1 MNKKYFV
8 LMMLSLALYSQSSFA
23 AEVVDSQNQNISIEQ
38 KNNTKLKQFVQTK
51 GPVKVDFVEVIP
63 GAFKAVI
70 KDKSIDTK
78 ALSIGDEIILERM
91 EKEHGSQR
99 LKTSGNPDFGSE
111 YKTFD
116 PLYNDKDEKALKEI
130 KHYNTESTRNEGYFI
145 GGRNK
150 PLRIVSPYMKK
161 NGQGEIKL
169 TNPVN
174 TKDYRTRAD
183 RDAANEREIRE
194 YLDKNKG
201 KGHDLF
207 TARSKA
213 EIKESLE
220 EFFKPIELIQYPIN
234 NPKDYKRM
242 PTIPGFPKNMPSFA
256 KNIHMHSNPGF
267 LQGRAYVQFG
277 FGGTSEQLKPYIDEA
292 LSDSKVV
299 VLKADISN
307 VYVKR
312 YIDSNMAYADSL
324 YALIPRLILTVK
336 NTTVPMGK
344 FIQERQDHPI
354 DKSVD
359 EIYELENQVL
369 AEFNKVQIADEDN
382 SAKYKRYF
390 ETRKRIE
397 DARDALK
404 PKPDYENKRS
414 KDKVYP
420 IYTEKENQK
429 LQKQYLHRLSY
440 NEDSIE
446 IPDNYV
452 LYVYDFGGSRN
463 HPYSLGAAV
472 SPDKNYIIYFCQQ
485 G

>member
-8 LMMLSLALYSQSSFA
+8 LMLLSLALSSQFSLA
-23 AEVVDSQNQNISIEQ
+23 ATVDGINQNTSAEL
-38 KNNTKLKQFVQTK
+38 KNNAKSKQSVQTK
-51 GPVKVDFVEVIP
+51 APVKLDFVEIIP

-70 KDKSIDTK
+70 KDKSINSK
-78 ALSIGDEIILERM
+78 KLSIEDEITLERK
-91 EKEHGSQR
+91 EKEHASQR
-99 LKTSGNPDFGSE
+99 LKISEKTDFGSE

-116 PLYNDKDEKALKEI
+116 PLYNDKDEQALKEI
-130 KHYNTESTRNEGYFI
+130 KNYNTESTRNQGYFI
-145 GGRNK
+145 GGRDK

-169 TNPVN
+169 TNPIN

-183 RDAANEREIRE
+183 RDKANEKAIRE
-194 YLDKNKG
+194 YLDQN

-207 TARSKA
+207 TVRSKQ

-220 EFFKPIELIQYPIN
+220 SLLKPIELIEYPIN
-234 NPKDYKRM
+234 NPKDYKMM
-242 PTIPGFPKNMPSFA
+242 PMIPGFPKKIPGFA
-256 KNIHMHSNPGF
+256 KNIHMHSNPSF
-267 LQGRAYVQFG
+267 FQGRAYVQLT
-277 FGGTSEQLKPYIDEA
+277 FGGTPEQLKPYIDEA
-292 LSDSKVV
+292 RSNSKVV
-299 VLKADISN
+299 ILKSDLSH
-307 VYVKR
+307 VYVKQF
-312 YIDSNMAYADSL
+312 IDSKMDYADSL
-324 YALIPRLILTVK
+324 SALIPRSILTVK

-354 DKSVD
+354 DKFVD

-369 AEFNKVQIADEDN
+369 AEFNKVQIADEDK

-390 ETRKRIE
+390 ETRKRIQ

-404 PKPDYENKRS
+404 PKQDYENKRA

-420 IYTEKENQK
+420 TYTEKENRK
-429 LQKQYLHRLSY
+429 LQQQYLHRLSY
-440 NEDSIE
+440 NEDSVE

-452 LYVYDFGGSRN
+452 LYVFDFGGSWN

-472 SPDKNYIIYFCQQ
+472 SPDSNYIIYFCQQ

>member
-8 LMMLSLALYSQSSFA
+8 LMLLSLALSSQFSLA
-23 AEVVDSQNQNISIEQ
+23 ATVDGINQNTRGEL
-38 KNNTKLKQFVQTK
+38 KNNAKSKQSVQTK
-51 GPVKVDFVEVIP
+51 APVKLDFVEIIP

-70 KDKSIDTK
+70 KDKSINSK
-78 ALSIGDEIILERM
+78 KLSIEDKITLERK
-91 EKEHGSQR
+91 EKEHASQQF
-99 LKTSGNPDFGSE
+99 KISEKPDFGSE

-116 PLYNDKDEKALKEI
+116 PLYNDKDEQALKEI
-130 KHYNTESTRNEGYFI
+130 KNYNTESTRNQGYFI
-145 GGRNK
+145 GGRDK

-161 NGQGEIKL
+161 IGQGEIKL
-169 TNPVN
+169 TNPIN
-174 TKDYRTRAD
+174 TKDYRTRAE
-183 RDAANEREIRE
+183 RDKANEKAIRE

-201 KGHDLF
+201 HDLF
-207 TARSKA
+207 TVRSKR

-220 EFFKPIELIQYPIN
+220 SLLKPIELIEYPIN
-234 NPKDYKRM
+234 NPKDYKMM
-242 PTIPGFPKNMPSFA
+242 PMIPGFPKKIPGFA
-256 KNIHMHSNPGF
+256 KNIHMHSNPSF
-267 LQGRAYVQFG
+267 FQGRAYVQLT
-277 FGGTSEQLKPYIDEA
+277 FGGTPEQLKPYIDEA
-292 LSDSKVV
+292 RSNSKVV
-299 VLKADISN
+299 LSKSDLSH
-307 VYVKR
+307 VYVKQF
-312 YIDSNMAYADSL
+312 IDSKMDYADSL
-324 YALIPRLILTVK
+324 SALIPRSILTVK

-369 AEFNKVQIADEDN
+369 AEFNKVQIPDEDN

-390 ETRKRIE
+390 ETRKRIQ

-404 PKPDYENKRS
+404 PKPNYENKRS

-420 IYTEKENQK
+420 TYTEKENRK
-429 LQKQYLHRLSY
+429 LQQQYLHRLSF
-440 NEDSIE
+440 NEDSVE

-452 LYVYDFGGSRN
+452 LYVFDFGGSWN

-472 SPDKNYIIYFCQQ
+472 SPDRNYIIYFCQQ

>member
-8 LMMLSLALYSQSSFA
+8 LMLLSLALSSQFSLA
-23 AEVVDSQNQNISIEQ
+23 ATVDGINQNTRGEL
-38 KNNTKLKQFVQTK
+38 KNNAKSKQSVQTK
-51 GPVKVDFVEVIP
+51 APVKLDFVEIIP

-70 KDKSIDTK
+70 KDKSINSK
-78 ALSIGDEIILERM
+78 KLSIEDKITLERK
-91 EKEHGSQR
+91 EKEHASQR
-99 LKTSGNPDFGSE
+99 FKISEKPDFGSE

-116 PLYNDKDEKALKEI
+116 PLYNDKDEQALKEI
-130 KHYNTESTRNEGYFI
+130 KNYNTESTRNQGYFI
-145 GGRNK
+145 GGRDK

-169 TNPVN
+169 TNPIN

-183 RDAANEREIRE
+183 RDKANEKAIRE

-201 KGHDLF
+201 HDLF
-207 TARSKA
+207 TVRSKQ

-220 EFFKPIELIQYPIN
+220 SIFKPIELIEYPIN
-234 NPKDYKRM
+234 NTKDYKMM
-242 PTIPGFPKNMPSFA
+242 PMIPGFPKKIPGFA
-256 KNIHMHSNPGF
+256 KNIHMHSNPSF
-267 LQGRAYVQFG
+267 FQGRAYVQFA
-277 FGGTSEQLKPYIDEA
+277 FGGTPEHLKPYIDEA
-292 LSDSKVV
+292 RSNSKVV
-299 VLKADISN
+299 LSKSDISH
-307 VYVKR
+307 VYVKQF
-312 YIDSNMAYADSL
+312 IDSNMAHADSL
-324 YALIPRLILTVK
+324 SALIPRSILTVK

-390 ETRKRIE
+390 ETRKRIQ

-404 PKPDYENKRS
+404 PKQDYENKRS

-420 IYTEKENQK
+420 TYTEKENRK
-429 LQKQYLHRLSY
+429 LQQQYLHRLSF
-440 NEDSIE
+440 NEDSVE

-452 LYVYDFGGSRN
+452 LYVFDFGGSWN

-472 SPDKNYIIYFCQQ
+472 SPDSNYIIYFCQQ

>member
-8 LMMLSLALYSQSSFA
+8 LMLLSLAISSQFSLA
-23 AEVVDSQNQNISIEQ
+23 ATVDGVNQNTSAEL
-38 KNNTKLKQFVQTK
+38 KNNTKSKQSVQTK
-51 GPVKVDFVEVIP
+51 APVKLDFVEIIP

-70 KDKSIDTK
+70 RDKSINPK
-78 ALSIGDEIILERM
+78 KLSIEDEITLERK
-91 EKEHGSQR
+91 EKEHASQR
-99 LKTSGNPDFGSE
+99 LKISEKSDFGSE

-116 PLYNDKDEKALKEI
+116 PLYNDKDEQALKEI
-130 KHYNTESTRNEGYFI
+130 KNYNTESTRNQGYFI
-145 GGRNK
+145 GGRDK

-161 NGQGEIKL
+161 IGQGEIKL
-169 TNPVN
+169 TNPIN

-183 RDAANEREIRE
+183 RDKANEKAIRE
-194 YLDKNKG
+194 YLDQN

-207 TARSKA
+207 TVRSKQ

-220 EFFKPIELIQYPIN
+220 SLLKPIELIEYPIN
-234 NPKDYKRM
+234 NPKDYKMM
-242 PTIPGFPKNMPSFA
+242 PMIPGFPKKIPGFA
-256 KNIHMHSNPGF
+256 KNIHMHSNPSF
-267 LQGRAYVQFG
+267 FQGRAYVQLT
-277 FGGTSEQLKPYIDEA
+277 FGGTPEQLKPYIDEA
-292 LSDSKVV
+292 RSNSKVV
-299 VLKADISN
+299 ILKSDLSH
-307 VYVKR
+307 VYVKQF
-312 YIDSNMAYADSL
+312 IDSKMDYADSL
-324 YALIPRLILTVK
+324 SALIPRSILTVK

-354 DKSVD
+354 DKFVD

-369 AEFNKVQIADEDN
+369 AEFNKVQIADEDK

-390 ETRKRIE
+390 ETRKRIQ

-404 PKPDYENKRS
+404 PKQDYENKRA

-420 IYTEKENQK
+420 TYTEKENRK
-429 LQKQYLHRLSY
+429 LQQQYLHRLSY

-452 LYVYDFGGSRN
+452 LYVFDFGGSWN

-472 SPDKNYIIYFCQQ
+472 SPDSNYIIYFCQQ

>member
-8 LMMLSLALYSQSSFA
+8 LMLLSLALSSQFSLA
-23 AEVVDSQNQNISIEQ
+23 ATVDGINQNTSAEL
-38 KNNTKLKQFVQTK
+38 KNNAKSKQSVQTK
-51 GPVKVDFVEVIP
+51 APVKLDFVEIIP

-70 KDKSIDTK
+70 KDKSINSK
-78 ALSIGDEIILERM
+78 KLSIEDKITLERK
-91 EKEHGSQR
+91 EKEHASQQF
-99 LKTSGNPDFGSE
+99 KISEKPDFGSE

-116 PLYNDKDEKALKEI
+116 PLYNDKDEQALKEI
-130 KHYNTESTRNEGYFI
+130 KNYNTESTRNQGYFI
-145 GGRNK
+145 GGRDK

-169 TNPVN
+169 TNPIN

-183 RDAANEREIRE
+183 RDKANEKAIRE

-201 KGHDLF
+201 HDLF
-207 TARSKA
+207 TVRSKQ

-220 EFFKPIELIQYPIN
+220 SLFKPIELIEYPIN
-234 NPKDYKRM
+234 NTKDYKMM
-242 PTIPGFPKNMPSFA
+242 PMIPGFPKKIPGFA
-256 KNIHMHSNPGF
+256 KNIHMHSNPSF
-267 LQGRAYVQFG
+267 FQGGAYVQFA
-277 FGGTSEQLKPYIDEA
+277 FGGTPEQLKPYIDEA
-292 LSDSKVV
+292 RSNSKVV
-299 VLKADISN
+299 LSKSDISN
-307 VYVKR
+307 VYVKQF
-312 YIDSNMAYADSL
+312 IDSNMAHADSL
-324 YALIPRLILTVK
+324 SALIPRSILTVK

-354 DKSVD
+354 DKFVD

-369 AEFNKVQIADEDN
+369 AEFNKVQIPDEDN

-390 ETRKRIE
+390 ETRKRIQ
-397 DARDALK
+397 DSQDALK
-404 PKPDYENKRS
+404 PKQDYENKHS

-420 IYTEKENQK
+420 TYTEKENRK
-429 LQKQYLHRLSY
+429 LQQQYLHRLSF
-440 NEDSIE
+440 NEDSVE

-452 LYVYDFGGSRN
+452 LYVFDFGGSWN

-472 SPDKNYIIYFCQQ
+472 SPDRNYIIYFCQQ

>member
-8 LMMLSLALYSQSSFA
+8 LMMLSLALSSQFSLA
-23 AEVVDSQNQNISIEQ
+23 ATVDGVNPNTSAEL
-38 KNNTKLKQFVQTK
+38 KNNAKSNQSVQTK
-51 GPVKVDFVEVIP
+51 APVKLDFVEIIP

-70 KDKSIDTK
+70 RDKSINPK
-78 ALSIGDEIILERM
+78 KLSIEDEITLERK
-91 EKEHGSQR
+91 EKEYAAQR
-99 LKTSGNPDFGSE
+99 LKVSVKSDFGSE

-116 PLYNDKDEKALKEI
+116 PLYNDKDEQELKEI

-145 GGRNK
+145 GGREK

-174 TKDYRTRAD
+174 TKDYRTRVA
-183 RDAANEREIRE
+183 RDKANEKAIRE

-201 KGHDLF
+201 HDLF
-207 TARSKA
+207 TVRSKQ

-220 EFFKPIELIQYPIN
+220 SLFKPIELIEYPIN
-234 NPKDYKRM
+234 NPKDYKMM
-242 PTIPGFPKNMPSFA
+242 PMIPGFPKKIPGFA
-256 KNIHMHSNPGF
+256 KNIHMHSNPSF
-267 LQGRAYVQFG
+267 FQGRAYVQLT
-277 FGGTSEQLKPYIDEA
+277 FGGTPEQLKPYIDEA
-292 LSDSKVV
+292 RSNSKVV
-299 VLKADISN
+299 LLKSDLSH
-307 VYVKR
+307 VYVKQF
-312 YIDSNMAYADSL
+312 IDSKMDYADSL
-324 YALIPRLILTVK
+324 SALIPRSILTVK
-336 NTTVPMGK
+336 NTTVSMGK

-354 DKSVD
+354 DKFVD

-369 AEFNKVQIADEDN
+369 AEFNKVQIADEDK

-390 ETRKRIE
+390 ETRKRIQ

-404 PKPDYENKRS
+404 PKQDYENKRA

-420 IYTEKENQK
+420 TYTEKENRK
-429 LQKQYLHRLSY
+429 LQQQYLHRLSY

-452 LYVYDFGGSRN
+452 LYVFDFGGSWN

-472 SPDKNYIIYFCQQ
+472 SPDSNYIIYFCQQ

>member
-8 LMMLSLALYSQSSFA
+8 LMLLSLALSSQFSLA
-23 AEVVDSQNQNISIEQ
+23 ATVDGINQNTRGEL
-38 KNNTKLKQFVQTK
+38 KNNAKSKQSVQTK
-51 GPVKVDFVEVIP
+51 APVKLDFVEIIP

-70 KDKSIDTK
+70 KDKSINSK
-78 ALSIGDEIILERM
+78 KLSIEDKITLERK
-91 EKEHGSQR
+91 EKEHASQR
-99 LKTSGNPDFGSE
+99 FKISEKPDFGSE

-116 PLYNDKDEKALKEI
+116 PLYNDKDEQALKEI
-130 KHYNTESTRNEGYFI
+130 KNYNTESTRNQGYFI
-145 GGRNK
+145 GGRDK

-169 TNPVN
+169 TNPIN

-183 RDAANEREIRE
+183 RDKANEKAIRE

-201 KGHDLF
+201 HDLF
-207 TARSKA
+207 TVRSKQ

-220 EFFKPIELIQYPIN
+220 SLFKPIELIEYPIN
-234 NPKDYKRM
+234 NPKDYKMM
-242 PTIPGFPKNMPSFA
+242 PMIPGFPKKIPGFA
-256 KNIHMHSNPGF
+256 KNIHMHSNPSF
-267 LQGRAYVQFG
+267 FQGRAYVQFA
-277 FGGTSEQLKPYIDEA
+277 FGGTPEQLKPYIDEA
-292 LSDSKVV
+292 RSNSKVV
-299 VLKADISN
+299 LSKSDISN
-307 VYVKR
+307 VYVKQF
-312 YIDSNMAYADSL
+312 IDSNMAHADSL
-324 YALIPRLILTVK
+324 SALIPRSLLTVK

-354 DKSVD
+354 DKFVD

-369 AEFNKVQIADEDN
+369 AEFNKVQIPDEDN

-390 ETRKRIE
+390 EIRKRIE

-404 PKPDYENKRS
+404 PKPNYENKSS

-420 IYTEKENQK
+420 TYTEKENRK
-429 LQKQYLHRLSY
+429 LQQQYLHRLSF
-440 NEDSIE
+440 NEDSVE

-452 LYVYDFGGSRN
+452 LYVFDFGGSWN

-472 SPDKNYIIYFCQQ
+472 SPDSNYIIYFCQQ

>member
-8 LMMLSLALYSQSSFA
+8 LMLLSLALSSQFSLA
-23 AEVVDSQNQNISIEQ
+23 ATVDGVNPNTSAEL
-38 KNNTKLKQFVQTK
+38 KNNAKSNQPVQTK
-51 GPVKVDFVEVIP
+51 APVKLDFIEIIP

-70 KDKSIDTK
+70 RDKSINPK
-78 ALSIGDEIILERM
+78 KLSIDDEITLERK
-91 EKEHGSQR
+91 EKEHASQR
-99 LKTSGNPDFGSE
+99 LKISEKTDFGSE

-116 PLYNDKDEKALKEI
+116 PLYNDKDEQALKEI

-145 GGRNK
+145 GGREK

-169 TNPVN
+169 TNPIN
-174 TKDYRTRAD
+174 TKDYRTRSD
-183 RDAANEREIRE
+183 RDKSNEKAIRE
-194 YLDKNKG
+194 YLDQN

-207 TARSKA
+207 TVRSKQ

-220 EFFKPIELIQYPIN
+220 SLLKPIELIEYPIN
-234 NPKDYKRM
+234 NPKDYKMM
-242 PTIPGFPKNMPSFA
+242 PMIPGFPKKIPGFA
-256 KNIHMHSNPGF
+256 KNIHMHSNPSF
-267 LQGRAYVQFG
+267 FQGRAYVQLT
-277 FGGTSEQLKPYIDEA
+277 FGGTPEQLKPYIDEA
-292 LSDSKVV
+292 RSNSKVV
-299 VLKADISN
+299 ILKSDLSH
-307 VYVKR
+307 VYVKQF
-312 YIDSNMAYADSL
+312 IDSKMDYADSL
-324 YALIPRLILTVK
+324 SALIPRSILTVK

-354 DKSVD
+354 DKFVD

-369 AEFNKVQIADEDN
+369 AEFNKVQIADEDK

-390 ETRKRIE
+390 ETRKRIQ

-404 PKPDYENKRS
+404 PKQDYENKRA

-420 IYTEKENQK
+420 TYTEKENRK
-429 LQKQYLHRLSY
+429 LQQQYLHRLSY

-452 LYVYDFGGSRN
+452 LYVFDFGGSWN
-463 HPYSLGAAV
+463 HPYSLAAAV
-472 SPDKNYIIYFCQQ
+472 SPDSNYIIYFCQQ

>member
-8 LMMLSLALYSQSSFA
+8 LMLLSLALSSQFSLA
-23 AEVVDSQNQNISIEQ
+23 ATVDGVNPNTSAEL
-38 KNNTKLKQFVQTK
+38 KNNAKSNQSVQTK
-51 GPVKVDFVEVIP
+51 APVKLDFIEIIP

-70 KDKSIDTK
+70 RDKSINPK
-78 ALSIGDEIILERM
+78 KLSIEDEITLEWK
-91 EKEHGSQR
+91 EKEHASQR
-99 LKTSGNPDFGSE
+99 LKISEKTDFGSE

-116 PLYNDKDEKALKEI
+116 LLYNDKDEQALKEI

-145 GGRNK
+145 GGREK

-161 NGQGEIKL
+161 NGKGEIKL

-174 TKDYRTRAD
+174 TKDYRTRVA
-183 RDAANEREIRE
+183 RDKANEKAIRE

-201 KGHDLF
+201 HDLF
-207 TARSKA
+207 TVRSKQ

-220 EFFKPIELIQYPIN
+220 SLFKPIELIEYPIN
-234 NPKDYKRM
+234 NPKDYKMM
-242 PTIPGFPKNMPSFA
+242 PMIPGFPKKIPGFA
-256 KNIHMHSNPGF
+256 KNIHMHSNPSF
-267 LQGRAYVQFG
+267 FQGRAYVQLT
-277 FGGTSEQLKPYIDEA
+277 FGGTPEQLKPYIDEA
-292 LSDSKVV
+292 RSNSKVV
-299 VLKADISN
+299 LLKSDLSH
-307 VYVKR
+307 VYVKQF
-312 YIDSNMAYADSL
+312 IDSKMDYADSL
-324 YALIPRLILTVK
+324 SALIPRSILTVK

-354 DKSVD
+354 DKFVD

-369 AEFNKVQIADEDN
+369 AEFNKVQIADEDK

-390 ETRKRIE
+390 ETRKRIQ

-404 PKPDYENKRS
+404 PKQDYENKRA

-420 IYTEKENQK
+420 TYTEKENRK
-429 LQKQYLHRLSY
+429 LQQQYLHRLSF
-440 NEDSIE
+440 NEDSVE

-452 LYVYDFGGSRN
+452 LYVFDFGGSWN

-472 SPDKNYIIYFCQQ
+472 SPDSNYIIYFCQQ

>member
-8 LMMLSLALYSQSSFA
+8 LMLLSLALSSQFSLA
-23 AEVVDSQNQNISIEQ
+23 ATVDGVNPNTSAEL
-38 KNNTKLKQFVQTK
+38 KNNAKSNQPVQTK
-51 GPVKVDFVEVIP
+51 APVKLDFIEIIP

-70 KDKSIDTK
+70 RDKSINPK
-78 ALSIGDEIILERM
+78 KLSIEDEITLERK
-91 EKEHGSQR
+91 EKEHASQR
-99 LKTSGNPDFGSE
+99 LKISEKTDFGSE

-116 PLYNDKDEKALKEI
+116 LLYNDKDEQALKEI
-130 KHYNTESTRNEGYFI
+130 KNYNTESTRNQGYFI
-145 GGRNK
+145 GGRDK

-183 RDAANEREIRE
+183 RDKANEKAIRE
-194 YLDKNKG
+194 YLDQN

-207 TARSKA
+207 TVRSKQ

-220 EFFKPIELIQYPIN
+220 SLLKPIELIEYPIN
-234 NPKDYKRM
+234 NPKDYKMM
-242 PTIPGFPKNMPSFA
+242 PMIPGFPKKIPGFA
-256 KNIHMHSNPGF
+256 KNIHMHSNPSF
-267 LQGRAYVQFG
+267 FQGRAYVQLT
-277 FGGTSEQLKPYIDEA
+277 FGGTPEQLKPYIDEA
-292 LSDSKVV
+292 RSNSKVV
-299 VLKADISN
+299 ILKSDLSH
-307 VYVKR
+307 VYVKQF
-312 YIDSNMAYADSL
+312 IDSKMDYADSL
-324 YALIPRLILTVK
+324 SALIPRSILTVK

-404 PKPDYENKRS
+404 PKQDYENKRA

-420 IYTEKENQK
+420 TYTEKENRK
-429 LQKQYLHRLSY
+429 LQQQYLHRLSY
-440 NEDSIE
+440 NEDSVE

-452 LYVYDFGGSRN
+452 LYVFDFGGSWN

-472 SPDKNYIIYFCQQ
+472 SPDSNYIIYFCQQ

>member
-8 LMMLSLALYSQSSFA
+8 LMLLSLALSSQFSLA
-23 AEVVDSQNQNISIEQ
+23 ATVDGVNPNTSAEL
-38 KNNTKLKQFVQTK
+38 KNNAKSNQPVQTK
-51 GPVKVDFVEVIP
+51 APVKLEFVEIIP

-78 ALSIGDEIILERM
+78 ALSMGDEIILERM
-91 EKEHGSQR
+91 EKEYASQR
-99 LKTSGNPDFGSE
+99 LKISEKPDFGSE

-116 PLYNDKDEKALKEI
+116 PLYNDKDETVLKEI

-145 GGRNK
+145 GGREK

-161 NGQGEIKL
+161 NGKGEIKL

-220 EFFKPIELIQYPIN
+220 SFFKPIELIQYPIN

-242 PTIPGFPKNMPSFA
+242 PMIPGFPKNMPSFA

-267 LQGRAYVQFG
+267 LQGRAYVQFA
-277 FGGTSEQLKPYIDEA
+277 FGGTPEQLKPYIDEA
-292 LSDSKVV
+292 LSNSKVV

-324 YALIPRLILTVK
+324 YALIPRSILTVK

-369 AEFNKVQIADEDN
+369 AEFNKVQIPDEDK

-404 PKPDYENKRS
+404 PKQDYENKRA

-420 IYTEKENQK
+420 TYTEKENRK
-429 LQKQYLHRLSY
+429 LQQQYLHRLSF
-440 NEDSIE
+440 NEDSVE

-452 LYVYDFGGSRN
+452 LYVFDFGGSWN

-472 SPDKNYIIYFCQQ
+472 SPDRNYIIYFCQQ

>member
-8 LMMLSLALYSQSSFA
+8 LMLLSLALSSQFSLA
-23 AEVVDSQNQNISIEQ
+23 ATVDGINQNTSAEL
-38 KNNTKLKQFVQTK
+38 KNNAKSKQSVQTK
-51 GPVKVDFVEVIP
+51 APVKLDFVEIIP

-70 KDKSIDTK
+70 KDKSINSK
-78 ALSIGDEIILERM
+78 KLSIEDEITLERK
-91 EKEHGSQR
+91 EKEHASQR
-99 LKTSGNPDFGSE
+99 LKISEKTDFGSE

-116 PLYNDKDEKALKEI
+116 PLYNDKAKQALKEI
-130 KHYNTESTRNEGYFI
+130 KNYNTESTRNQGYFI
-145 GGRNK
+145 GGRDK

-161 NGQGEIKL
+161 NSQGEIKL
-169 TNPVN
+169 TNPIN

-183 RDAANEREIRE
+183 RDKANEKAIRE
-194 YLDKNKG
+194 YLDQN

-207 TARSKA
+207 TVRSKQ

-220 EFFKPIELIQYPIN
+220 SLLKPIELIEYPIN
-234 NPKDYKRM
+234 NPKDYKMM
-242 PTIPGFPKNMPSFA
+242 PMIPGFPKKIPGFA
-256 KNIHMHSNPGF
+256 KNIHMHSNPSF
-267 LQGRAYVQFG
+267 FQGRAYVQLT
-277 FGGTSEQLKPYIDEA
+277 FGGTPEQLKPYIDEA
-292 LSDSKVV
+292 RSNSKVV
-299 VLKADISN
+299 ILKSDLSH
-307 VYVKR
+307 VYVKQF
-312 YIDSNMAYADSL
+312 IDSKMDYADSL
-324 YALIPRLILTVK
+324 SALIPRSILTVK

-354 DKSVD
+354 DKFVD

-369 AEFNKVQIADEDN
+369 AEFNKVQIADEDK

-390 ETRKRIE
+390 ETRKRIQ

-404 PKPDYENKRS
+404 PKQDYENKRA

-420 IYTEKENQK
+420 TYTEKENRK
-429 LQKQYLHRLSY
+429 LQQQYLHRLSY
-440 NEDSIE
+440 NEDSVE

-452 LYVYDFGGSRN
+452 LYVFDFGGSWN

-472 SPDKNYIIYFCQQ
+472 SPDSNYIIYFCQQ

>member
-8 LMMLSLALYSQSSFA
+8 LMLLSLALSSQFSLA
-23 AEVVDSQNQNISIEQ
+23 ATVDGINQNTRGEL
-38 KNNTKLKQFVQTK
+38 KNNAKSKQSVQTK
-51 GPVKVDFVEVIP
+51 APVKLDFVEIIP

-70 KDKSIDTK
+70 KDKSINSK
-78 ALSIGDEIILERM
+78 KLSIEDKITLERK
-91 EKEHGSQR
+91 EKEHASQR
-99 LKTSGNPDFGSE
+99 FKISEKPDFGSE

-116 PLYNDKDEKALKEI
+116 PLYNDKDEQALKEI
-130 KHYNTESTRNEGYFI
+130 KNYNTESTRNQGYFI
-145 GGRNK
+145 GGRDK

-169 TNPVN
+169 TNPIN

-183 RDAANEREIRE
+183 RDKANERAIRE

-201 KGHDLF
+201 HDLF
-207 TARSKA
+207 TVRSKQ

-220 EFFKPIELIQYPIN
+220 SLFKPIELIEYPIN
-234 NPKDYKRM
+234 NSKDYKMM
-242 PTIPGFPKNMPSFA
+242 PMIPGFPKKIPGFA
-256 KNIHMHSNPGF
+256 KNIHMHSNPSF
-267 LQGRAYVQFG
+267 FQGRAYVQLT
-277 FGGTSEQLKPYIDEA
+277 FGGTPEQLKPYIDEA
-292 LSDSKVV
+292 LSNSKVV
-299 VLKADISN
+299 LSKSDISN
-307 VYVKR
+307 VYVKQF
-312 YIDSNMAYADSL
+312 IDSNMAHADSL
-324 YALIPRLILTVK
+324 SALIPRLILTVK

-354 DKSVD
+354 NKFVD

-369 AEFNKVQIADEDN
+369 AEFNKVQIADEDK

-404 PKPDYENKRS
+404 PKQDYENKRA

-420 IYTEKENQK
+420 TYTEKENRK
-429 LQKQYLHRLSY
+429 LQQQYLHRLSY
-440 NEDSIE
+440 NEDSVE

-452 LYVYDFGGSRN
+452 LYVFDFGGSWN

-472 SPDKNYIIYFCQQ
+472 SPDSNYIIYFCQQ

>member
-8 LMMLSLALYSQSSFA
+8 LMLLSLALSSQFSLA
-23 AEVVDSQNQNISIEQ
+23 ATVDGVNPNTSAEL
-38 KNNTKLKQFVQTK
+38 KNNAKSNQPVQTK
-51 GPVKVDFVEVIP
+51 APVKLDFIEIIP

-70 KDKSIDTK
+70 RDKSINPK
-78 ALSIGDEIILERM
+78 KLSIEDEITLERK
-91 EKEHGSQR
+91 EKEHASQR
-99 LKTSGNPDFGSE
+99 LKISEKTDFGSE

-116 PLYNDKDEKALKEI
+116 PLYNDKDEQALKEI
-130 KHYNTESTRNEGYFI
+130 KNYNTESTRNQGYFI
-145 GGRNK
+145 GGREK

-169 TNPVN
+169 TNPIN

-183 RDAANEREIRE
+183 RDKANEKAIRE

-201 KGHDLF
+201 HDLF
-207 TARSKA
+207 TVRSKQ

-220 EFFKPIELIQYPIN
+220 SLLKPIELIEYPIN
-234 NPKDYKRM
+234 NPKDYKMM
-242 PTIPGFPKNMPSFA
+242 PMIPGFPKKIPGFA
-256 KNIHMHSNPGF
+256 KNIHMHSNPSF
-267 LQGRAYVQFG
+267 FQGRAYVQLT
-277 FGGTSEQLKPYIDEA
+277 FGGTPEQLKPYIDEA
-292 LSDSKVV
+292 RSNSKVV
-299 VLKADISN
+299 ILKSDLSH
-307 VYVKR
+307 VYVKQF
-312 YIDSNMAYADSL
+312 IDSKMDYADSL
-324 YALIPRLILTVK
+324 SALIPRSILTVK

-354 DKSVD
+354 DKFVD

-369 AEFNKVQIADEDN
+369 AEFNKVQIPDEDK

-404 PKPDYENKRS
+404 PKQDYENKRA

-420 IYTEKENQK
+420 TYTEKENRK
-429 LQKQYLHRLSY
+429 LQQQYLHRLSY
-440 NEDSIE
+440 NEDSVE

-452 LYVYDFGGSRN
+452 LYVFDFGGSWN

-472 SPDKNYIIYFCQQ
+472 SPDSNYIIYFCQQ

>member
-8 LMMLSLALYSQSSFA
+8 LMLLSLTLSSHFSLA
-23 AEVVDSQNQNISIEQ
+23 ATVDGVNP
-38 KNNTKLKQFVQTK
+38 NTSAKLKDNAKSNQSVQTK
-51 GPVKVDFVEVIP
+51 APVKLDFVEVIP

-91 EKEHGSQR
+91 EKEHGSKR

-111 YKTFD
+111 YKMFD

-130 KHYNTESTRNEGYFI
+130 KNYNTESTHNQGYFI

-161 NGQGEIKL
+161 NGKGEIKL

-183 RDAANEREIRE
+183 RDEANEKELRE
-194 YLDKNKG
+194 YLDNNKG
-201 KGHDLF
+201 KGHDLY
-207 TARSKA
+207 TARTKA
-213 EIKESLE
+213 EIRESLE
-220 EFFKPIELIQYPIN
+220 SFFKPIALIQYPIN
-234 NPKDYKRM
+234 NPKDYKEIS
-242 PTIPGFPKNMPSFA
+242 TASGFPKKIPSFA
-256 KNIHMHSNPGF
+256 KNIHMHGNPSF
-267 LQGRAYVQFG
+267 LQGRAYVQLA
-277 FGGTSEQLKPYIDEA
+277 FGGTPEQLKPYIEEA
-292 LSDSKVV
+292 ISNSKVV
-299 VLKADISN
+299 VSKSDISN

-324 YALIPRLILTVK
+324 FALIPREILIVK

-344 FIQERQDHPI
+344 FIQARQDHSI

-369 AEFNKVQIADEDN
+369 AEFNKVQIPDEDN

-390 ETRKRIE
+390 EIRKRIQG
-397 DARDALK
+397 ARDALK
-404 PKPDYENKRS
+404 PKPNYENKRS

-420 IYTEKENQK
+420 IYTEKENRKFQR
-429 LQKQYLHRLSY
+429 QYLHRLSY

-452 LYVYDFGGSRN
+452 LYLFDFGGTWN

-472 SPDKNYIIYFCQQ
+472 SPDGNYIIYFCQQ

>member
-1 MNKKYFV
+1 M
-8 LMMLSLALYSQSSFA
+8 LLSLVVSSQFSLA
-23 AEVVDSQNQNISIEQ
+23 ATVDRANQNTSAEL
-38 KNNTKLKQFVQTK
+38 KNNTKSNQSVQTK

-116 PLYNDKDEKALKEI
+116 SLYNDKDEKALKEI

-183 RDAANEREIRE
+183 RDKANEKAIRE
-194 YLDKNKG
+194 YLDQN

-207 TARSKA
+207 TVRSKQ

-220 EFFKPIELIQYPIN
+220 SLFKPIELIEYPIN

-277 FGGTSEQLKPYIDEA
+277 FGGTPEQLKPYIDEA
-292 LSDSKVV
+292 LSNSKVV

-324 YALIPRLILTVK
+324 YALIPRSILTVK

-344 FIQERQDHPI
+344 FIQDRQDHPI

-382 SAKYKRYF
+382 SSKYKRYF

-452 LYVYDFGGSRN
+452 LYVFDFGGSRN
-463 HPYSLGAAV
+463 HPYSIGAAV

>member
-8 LMMLSLALYSQSSFA
+8 LMLLSLALSSQFSLA
-23 AEVVDSQNQNISIEQ
+23 ATVDGINQNTRGEL
-38 KNNTKLKQFVQTK
+38 KNNAKSKQSVQTK
-51 GPVKVDFVEVIP
+51 APVKLDFVEIIP

-70 KDKSIDTK
+70 RDKSINSK
-78 ALSIGDEIILERM
+78 KLSIEDKITLERK
-91 EKEHGSQR
+91 EKEHASQR
-99 LKTSGNPDFGSE
+99 FKISEKPDFGSE

-116 PLYNDKDEKALKEI
+116 PLYNDKDEQALKEI
-130 KHYNTESTRNEGYFI
+130 KNYNTESTRNQGYFI
-145 GGRNK
+145 GGRDK

-169 TNPVN
+169 TNPIN

-183 RDAANEREIRE
+183 RDKANEKAIRE

-201 KGHDLF
+201 HDLF
-207 TARSKA
+207 TVRSKQ

-220 EFFKPIELIQYPIN
+220 SLFKPIELIEYPIN
-234 NPKDYKRM
+234 NTKDYKMM
-242 PTIPGFPKNMPSFA
+242 PMIPGFPKKIPGFA
-256 KNIHMHSNPGF
+256 KNIHMHSNPSF
-267 LQGRAYVQFG
+267 FQGRAYVQFA
-277 FGGTSEQLKPYIDEA
+277 FGGTPEHLKPYIDEA
-292 LSDSKVV
+292 RSNSKVV
-299 VLKADISN
+299 LSKSDISH
-307 VYVKR
+307 VYVKQF
-312 YIDSNMAYADSL
+312 IDSNMAHADSL
-324 YALIPRLILTVK
+324 SALIPRSILTVK

-354 DKSVD
+354 DKFVD

-369 AEFNKVQIADEDN
+369 AEFNKVQIPDEDN

-390 ETRKRIE
+390 ETRKRIQ
-397 DARDALK
+397 DVRDALK
-404 PKPDYENKRS
+404 PKQDYENKHS

-420 IYTEKENQK
+420 TYTEKENRK
-429 LQKQYLHRLSY
+429 LQQQYLHRLSF
-440 NEDSIE
+440 NEDSVE

-452 LYVYDFGGSRN
+452 LYVFDFGGSWN

-472 SPDKNYIIYFCQQ
+472 SPDSNYIIYFCQQ

>member
-8 LMMLSLALYSQSSFA
+8 LMLLSLALSSQFSLA
-23 AEVVDSQNQNISIEQ
+23 ATVDGVNPNTSAEL
-38 KNNTKLKQFVQTK
+38 KNNAKSNQPVQTK
-51 GPVKVDFVEVIP
+51 APVKLEFVEIIP

-78 ALSIGDEIILERM
+78 ALSMGDEIILERM
-91 EKEHGSQR
+91 EKEYASQR
-99 LKTSGNPDFGSE
+99 LKISEKPDFGSE

-116 PLYNDKDEKALKEI
+116 PLYNDKDETALKEI

-145 GGRNK
+145 GGREK

-161 NGQGEIKL
+161 NGKGEIKL

-220 EFFKPIELIQYPIN
+220 EFLKPIELIQYPIN
-234 NPKDYKRM
+234 NPKDYKQLS
-242 PTIPGFPKNMPSFA
+242 TVSGFPKKIPGFA

-267 LQGRAYVQFG
+267 LQGRAYVQFA
-277 FGGTSEQLKPYIDEA
+277 FGGTSEQLKTYIDEA
-292 LSDSKVV
+292 LSNSKVV

-324 YALIPRLILTVK
+324 YALIPRSILTVK

-344 FIQERQDHPI
+344 FIQERQDNPI

-369 AEFNKVQIADEDN
+369 AEFNKVQIPDEDN

-390 ETRKRIE
+390 ETRKRIQ
-397 DARDALK
+397 DDRDALK
-404 PKPDYENKRS
+404 PKPDYGNKRF

-420 IYTEKENQK
+420 IYSEKENRK

-452 LYVYDFGGSRN
+452 LYVFDFGGTRN

-472 SPDKNYIIYFCQQ
+472 SPDKNYIIYFLQQ

>member
-8 LMMLSLALYSQSSFA
+8 LMLLSLAISSQFSLA
-23 AEVVDSQNQNISIEQ
+23 ATVDGINQNTSAEL
-38 KNNTKLKQFVQTK
+38 KNNTKSKQSVQTK
-51 GPVKVDFVEVIP
+51 APVKLDFVEIIP

-70 KDKSIDTK
+70 RDKSINPK
-78 ALSIGDEIILERM
+78 KLSIEDEITLERK
-91 EKEHGSQR
+91 EKEHASQR
-99 LKTSGNPDFGSE
+99 LKISEKTDFGSE

-116 PLYNDKDEKALKEI
+116 PLYNDKDEQALKEI
-130 KHYNTESTRNEGYFI
+130 KNYNTESTRNQGYFI
-145 GGRNK
+145 GGRDK

-161 NGQGEIKL
+161 IGQGEIKL
-169 TNPVN
+169 TNPIN
-174 TKDYRTRAD
+174 TKDYRTRAE
-183 RDAANEREIRE
+183 RDKANEKVIRE

-201 KGHDLF
+201 HDLF
-207 TARSKA
+207 TVRSKR

-220 EFFKPIELIQYPIN
+220 SLLKPIELIEYPIN
-234 NPKDYKRM
+234 NPKDYKMM
-242 PTIPGFPKNMPSFA
+242 PMIPGFPKKIPGFA
-256 KNIHMHSNPGF
+256 KNIHMHSNPSF
-267 LQGRAYVQFG
+267 FQGKAYVQLT
-277 FGGTSEQLKPYIDEA
+277 FGGTPEQLKLYIDEA
-292 LSDSKVV
+292 RSNSKVV
-299 VLKADISN
+299 LSKSDLSH
-307 VYVKR
+307 VYVKQF
-312 YIDSNMAYADSL
+312 IDSKMDYADSL
-324 YALIPRLILTVK
+324 SALIPRSILTVK

-369 AEFNKVQIADEDN
+369 AEFNKVQIPDEDN

-390 ETRKRIE
+390 ETRKRIQ

-404 PKPDYENKRS
+404 PKQDYENKHS

-420 IYTEKENQK
+420 TYTEKENRK
-429 LQKQYLHRLSY
+429 LQQQYLHRLSF
-440 NEDSIE
+440 NEDSVE

-452 LYVYDFGGSRN
+452 LYVFDFGGSWN

-472 SPDKNYIIYFCQQ
+472 SPDRNYIIYFCQQ

>member
-8 LMMLSLALYSQSSFA
+8 LMLLSLALSSQFSLA
-23 AEVVDSQNQNISIEQ
+23 ATVDGVNPNTSAEL
-38 KNNTKLKQFVQTK
+38 KNNAKSNQSVQTK
-51 GPVKVDFVEVIP
+51 APVKLDFIEIIP

-70 KDKSIDTK
+70 RDKSINPK
-78 ALSIGDEIILERM
+78 KLSIEDEITLERK
-91 EKEHGSQR
+91 EKEHASQR
-99 LKTSGNPDFGSE
+99 LKISEKTDFGSE

-116 PLYNDKDEKALKEI
+116 PLYNDKDEQALKEI
-130 KHYNTESTRNEGYFI
+130 KNYNTESTRNQGYFI
-145 GGRNK
+145 GGRDK

-183 RDAANEREIRE
+183 RDKANEKAIRE
-194 YLDKNKG
+194 YLDQN

-207 TARSKA
+207 TVRSKQ

-220 EFFKPIELIQYPIN
+220 SLLKPIELIEYPIN
-234 NPKDYKRM
+234 NPKDYKMM
-242 PTIPGFPKNMPSFA
+242 PMIPGFPKKIPGFA
-256 KNIHMHSNPGF
+256 KNIHMHSNPSF
-267 LQGRAYVQFG
+267 FQGRAYVQLT
-277 FGGTSEQLKPYIDEA
+277 FGGTPEQLKPYIDEA
-292 LSDSKVV
+292 RSNSKVV
-299 VLKADISN
+299 ILKSDLSH
-307 VYVKR
+307 VYVKQF
-312 YIDSNMAYADSL
+312 IDSKMDYADSL
-324 YALIPRLILTVK
+324 SALIPRSILTVK

-354 DKSVD
+354 DKFVD

-369 AEFNKVQIADEDN
+369 AEFNKVQIADEDK

-404 PKPDYENKRS
+404 PKQDYENKRA

-420 IYTEKENQK
+420 TYTEKENRK
-429 LQKQYLHRLSY
+429 LQQQYLHRLSY
-440 NEDSIE
+440 NEDSVE

-452 LYVYDFGGSRN
+452 LYVFDFGGSWN

-472 SPDKNYIIYFCQQ
+472 SPDSNYIIYFCQQ

>member
-8 LMMLSLALYSQSSFA
+8 LMLLLLALSSQFSLAA
-23 AEVVDSQNQNISIEQ
+23 TVDGINQNTRGE
-38 KNNTKLKQFVQTK
+38 LKHNAKSKQSVQTK
-51 GPVKVDFVEVIP
+51 APVKLDFVEIIP

-70 KDKSIDTK
+70 KDKSINSK
-78 ALSIGDEIILERM
+78 KLSIEDEITLERK
-91 EKEHGSQR
+91 EKEHASQR
-99 LKTSGNPDFGSE
+99 FKISKKPDFGSE

-116 PLYNDKDEKALKEI
+116 PLYNDKDEQALKEI
-130 KHYNTESTRNEGYFI
+130 KNYNTESTRNQGYFI
-145 GGRNK
+145 GGRDK

-169 TNPVN
+169 TNPIN

-183 RDAANEREIRE
+183 RDKANEKAIRE

-201 KGHDLF
+201 HDLF
-207 TARSKA
+207 TVRSKQ

-220 EFFKPIELIQYPIN
+220 SLFKPIELIEYPIN
-234 NPKDYKRM
+234 NPKDYKLM
-242 PTIPGFPKNMPSFA
+242 PALPGFPKTIPDFA
-256 KNIHMHSNPGF
+256 KNIHMHSNPSLF
-267 LQGRAYVQFG
+267 QGRAYVQLT
-277 FGGTSEQLKPYIDEA
+277 FGGTPEQLKPYIDEA
-292 LSDSKVV
+292 RSNSKVV
-299 VLKADISN
+299 LSKSDISN
-307 VYVKR
+307 VYVKQF
-312 YIDSNMAYADSL
+312 IDSNMAYADSL
-324 YALIPRLILTVK
+324 SALIPRSILTVK

-369 AEFNKVQIADEDN
+369 VEFNKVQIPDEDN

-390 ETRKRIE
+390 EIRKRIQ
-397 DARDALK
+397 DARDELK
-404 PKPDYENKRS
+404 PKPNYENKHS
-414 KDKVYP
+414 KNKVYP
-420 IYTEKENQK
+420 IYTEKENRK
-429 LQKQYLHRLSY
+429 LQQQYLHRLSF
-440 NEDSIE
+440 NEDSVE

-452 LYVYDFGGSRN
+452 LYVFDFGGSWN

-472 SPDKNYIIYFCQQ
+472 SPDRNYIIYFCQQ

>member
-8 LMMLSLALYSQSSFA
+8 LMLLSLALSSQFSLA
-23 AEVVDSQNQNISIEQ
+23 ATVDGVNPNTSAEL
-38 KNNTKLKQFVQTK
+38 KNNAKSNQSVQTK
-51 GPVKVDFVEVIP
+51 APVKLDFIEIIP

-70 KDKSIDTK
+70 RDKSINPK
-78 ALSIGDEIILERM
+78 KLSIEDEITLERK
-91 EKEHGSQR
+91 EKEHASQR
-99 LKTSGNPDFGSE
+99 LKISEKTDFGSE
-111 YKTFD
+111 YKIFD
-116 PLYNDKDEKALKEI
+116 PLYNDKDEQALKEI

-145 GGRNK
+145 GGREK

-161 NGQGEIKL
+161 NGKGEIKL

-174 TKDYRTRAD
+174 TKDYRTRVA
-183 RDAANEREIRE
+183 RDKANEKAIRE
-194 YLDKNKG
+194 YLDQN

-207 TARSKA
+207 TVRSKQ

-220 EFFKPIELIQYPIN
+220 SLLKPIELIEYPIN
-234 NPKDYKRM
+234 NPKDYKMM
-242 PTIPGFPKNMPSFA
+242 PMIPGFPKKIPGFA
-256 KNIHMHSNPGF
+256 KNIHMHSNPSF
-267 LQGRAYVQFG
+267 FQGRAYVQLT
-277 FGGTSEQLKPYIDEA
+277 FGGTPEQLKPYIDDA
-292 LSDSKVV
+292 RSNSKVV
-299 VLKADISN
+299 ILKSDLSH
-307 VYVKR
+307 VYVKQF
-312 YIDSNMAYADSL
+312 IDSKMDYADSL
-324 YALIPRLILTVK
+324 SALIPRSILTVK

-344 FIQERQDHPI
+344 FIQERRDHPI
-354 DKSVD
+354 DKFVD

-369 AEFNKVQIADEDN
+369 AEFNKVQIADEDK

-390 ETRKRIE
+390 ETRKRIQ

-404 PKPDYENKRS
+404 PKQDYENKRA

-420 IYTEKENQK
+420 TYTEKENRK

-452 LYVYDFGGSRN
+452 LYVFDFGGSWN

-472 SPDKNYIIYFCQQ
+472 SPDSNYIIYFCQQ

>member
-8 LMMLSLALYSQSSFA
+8 LMMFSLALSSQFSLA
-23 AEVVDSQNQNISIEQ
+23 ATVDEINPNTSVEL
-38 KNNTKLKQFVQTK
+38 KNNAKSNQPVQTK
-51 GPVKVDFVEVIP
+51 APVKLEFVEIIP

-70 KDKSIDTK
+70 KDKSINSK
-78 ALSIGDEIILERM
+78 KLSIEDKITLERK
-91 EKEHGSQR
+91 EKEHASQR
-99 LKTSGNPDFGSE
+99 LKISEKTDFGSE

-116 PLYNDKDEKALKEI
+116 PLYNDKDEQALKEI
-130 KHYNTESTRNEGYFI
+130 KNYNTESTRNQGYFI
-145 GGRNK
+145 GGRDK

-161 NGQGEIKL
+161 IGQGEIKL
-169 TNPVN
+169 TNPIN
-174 TKDYRTRAD
+174 TKDYRTRAE
-183 RDAANEREIRE
+183 RDKANEKVIRE

-201 KGHDLF
+201 HDLF
-207 TARSKA
+207 TVRSKR

-220 EFFKPIELIQYPIN
+220 SPLKPIELIEYPIN
-234 NPKDYKRM
+234 NPKDYKMM
-242 PTIPGFPKNMPSFA
+242 PMIPGFPKKIPGFA
-256 KNIHMHSNPGF
+256 KNIHMHSNPSF
-267 LQGRAYVQFG
+267 FQGRAYVQLT
-277 FGGTSEQLKPYIDEA
+277 FGGTPEQLKLYIDEA
-292 LSDSKVV
+292 RSNSKVV
-299 VLKADISN
+299 LSKSDLSH
-307 VYVKR
+307 VYVKQF
-312 YIDSNMAYADSL
+312 IDSKMDYADSL
-324 YALIPRLILTVK
+324 SALIPRSILTVK

-369 AEFNKVQIADEDN
+369 AEFNKVQIPDEDN

-390 ETRKRIE
+390 ETRKRIQ

-404 PKPDYENKRS
+404 PKQDYENKHS

-420 IYTEKENQK
+420 TYTEKENRK
-429 LQKQYLHRLSY
+429 LQQQYLHRLSF
-440 NEDSIE
+440 NEDSVE

-452 LYVYDFGGSRN
+452 LYVFDFGGSWN

-472 SPDKNYIIYFCQQ
+472 SPDRNYIIYFCQQ

>member
-8 LMMLSLALYSQSSFA
+8 LMLLSLAISSQFSLA
-23 AEVVDSQNQNISIEQ
+23 ATVDGINQNTSAEL
-38 KNNTKLKQFVQTK
+38 KNNTKSKQSVQTK
-51 GPVKVDFVEVIP
+51 APVKLDFVEIIP

-70 KDKSIDTK
+70 RDKSINPK
-78 ALSIGDEIILERM
+78 KLSIEDEITLERK
-91 EKEHGSQR
+91 EKEHASQR
-99 LKTSGNPDFGSE
+99 LKISEKSDFGSE

-116 PLYNDKDEKALKEI
+116 PLYNDKDEQALKEI
-130 KHYNTESTRNEGYFI
+130 KNYNTEVTRNQGYFI
-145 GGRNK
+145 GGRDK

-161 NGQGEIKL
+161 IGQGEIKL
-169 TNPVN
+169 TNPIN
-174 TKDYRTRAD
+174 TKDYRTRAE
-183 RDAANEREIRE
+183 RDKANEKVIRE

-201 KGHDLF
+201 HDLF
-207 TARSKA
+207 TVRSKR

-220 EFFKPIELIQYPIN
+220 SLLKPIELIEYPIN
-234 NPKDYKRM
+234 NPKDYKMM
-242 PTIPGFPKNMPSFA
+242 PMIPGFPKKIPGFA
-256 KNIHMHSNPGF
+256 KNIHMHSNPSF
-267 LQGRAYVQFG
+267 FQGRAYVQLT
-277 FGGTSEQLKPYIDEA
+277 FGGTPEQLKLYIDEA
-292 LSDSKVV
+292 RSNSKVV
-299 VLKADISN
+299 LSKSDLSH
-307 VYVKR
+307 VYVKQF
-312 YIDSNMAYADSL
+312 IDSKMDYADSL
-324 YALIPRLILTVK
+324 SALIPRSILTVK

-369 AEFNKVQIADEDN
+369 AEFNKVQIPDEDN

-390 ETRKRIE
+390 ETRKRIQ

-404 PKPDYENKRS
+404 PKQDYENKHS

-420 IYTEKENQK
+420 TYTEKENRK
-429 LQKQYLHRLSY
+429 LQQQYLHRLSF
-440 NEDSIE
+440 NEDSVE

-452 LYVYDFGGSRN
+452 LYVFDFGGSWN

-472 SPDKNYIIYFCQQ
+472 SPDRNYIIYFCQQ

>member
-8 LMMLSLALYSQSSFA
+8 LMLLSLALSSQFSLA
-23 AEVVDSQNQNISIEQ
+23 ATVDGINQNTRGEL
-38 KNNTKLKQFVQTK
+38 KNNAKSKQSVQTK
-51 GPVKVDFVEVIP
+51 APVKLDFVEIIP

-70 KDKSIDTK
+70 KDKSINSK
-78 ALSIGDEIILERM
+78 KLSIEDKITLERK
-91 EKEHGSQR
+91 EKEHASQR
-99 LKTSGNPDFGSE
+99 FKISEKPDFGSE

-116 PLYNDKDEKALKEI
+116 PLYNDKDEQALKEI
-130 KHYNTESTRNEGYFI
+130 KNYNTESTRNQGYFI
-145 GGRNK
+145 GGRDK

-169 TNPVN
+169 TNPIN

-183 RDAANEREIRE
+183 RDKANEKAIRE

-201 KGHDLF
+201 HDLF
-207 TARSKA
+207 TVRSKR

-220 EFFKPIELIQYPIN
+220 SLLKPIELIEYPIN
-234 NPKDYKRM
+234 NPKDYKMM
-242 PTIPGFPKNMPSFA
+242 PMIPGFPKKIPGFA
-256 KNIHMHSNPGF
+256 KNIHMHSNPSF
-267 LQGRAYVQFG
+267 FQGRAYVQLT
-277 FGGTSEQLKPYIDEA
+277 FGGTPEQLKPYIDEA
-292 LSDSKVV
+292 RSNSKVV
-299 VLKADISN
+299 ILKSDLSH
-307 VYVKR
+307 VYVKQF
-312 YIDSNMAYADSL
+312 IDSKMDYADSL
-324 YALIPRLILTVK
+324 SALIPRSILTVK

-354 DKSVD
+354 DKFVD

-369 AEFNKVQIADEDN
+369 AEFNKVQIPDEDN

-390 ETRKRIE
+390 EIRKRIQ

-404 PKPDYENKRS
+404 PKPNYENKSS

-420 IYTEKENQK
+420 TYTEKENRK
-429 LQKQYLHRLSY
+429 LQQQYLHRLSF
-440 NEDSIE
+440 NEDSVE

-452 LYVYDFGGSRN
+452 LYVFDFGGSWN

-472 SPDKNYIIYFCQQ
+472 SPDRNYIIYFCQQ

>member
-8 LMMLSLALYSQSSFA
+8 LMLLSLALSSQFSLA
-23 AEVVDSQNQNISIEQ
+23 ATVDGINQNTRGEL
-38 KNNTKLKQFVQTK
+38 KNNAKSKQSVQTK
-51 GPVKVDFVEVIP
+51 APVKLDFVEIIP

-70 KDKSIDTK
+70 KDKSINSK
-78 ALSIGDEIILERM
+78 KLSIEDKITLERK
-91 EKEHGSQR
+91 EKEHASQR
-99 LKTSGNPDFGSE
+99 FKISEKPDFGSE

-116 PLYNDKDEKALKEI
+116 PLYNDKDEQALKEI
-130 KHYNTESTRNEGYFI
+130 KNYNTESTRNQGYFI
-145 GGRNK
+145 GGRDK

-169 TNPVN
+169 TNPIN

-183 RDAANEREIRE
+183 RDKANEKAIRE

-201 KGHDLF
+201 HDLF
-207 TARSKA
+207 TVRSKQ

-220 EFFKPIELIQYPIN
+220 SLFKPIELIEYPIN
-234 NPKDYKRM
+234 NTKDYKMM
-242 PTIPGFPKNMPSFA
+242 PMIPGFPKKIPGFA
-256 KNIHMHSNPGF
+256 KNIHMHSNPSF
-267 LQGRAYVQFG
+267 FQGRAYVQFA
-277 FGGTSEQLKPYIDEA
+277 FGGTPEQLKPYIDEA
-292 LSDSKVV
+292 RSNSKVV
-299 VLKADISN
+299 LSKSDISN
-307 VYVKR
+307 VYVKQF
-312 YIDSNMAYADSL
+312 IDSNMAHADSL
-324 YALIPRLILTVK
+324 SALIPRSLLTVK

-354 DKSVD
+354 DKFVD

-369 AEFNKVQIADEDN
+369 AEFNKVQIPDEDN

-390 ETRKRIE
+390 EIRKRIQ

-404 PKPDYENKRS
+404 PKPNYENKSS

-420 IYTEKENQK
+420 TYTEKENRK
-429 LQKQYLHRLSY
+429 LQQQYLHRLSF
-440 NEDSIE
+440 NEDSVE

-452 LYVYDFGGSRN
+452 LYVFDFGGSWN

-472 SPDKNYIIYFCQQ
+472 SPDRNYIIYFCQQ

>member
-8 LMMLSLALYSQSSFA
+8 LMLLSLALSSQFSLAVTVDEINPNTS
-23 AEVVDSQNQNISIEQ
+23 AEL
-38 KNNTKLKQFVQTK
+38 KNNAKSNQPIQTK
-51 GPVKVDFVEVIP
+51 APVKLEFVEIIP

-70 KDKSIDTK
+70 RDKSINPK
-78 ALSIGDEIILERM
+78 KLSIKDEITLERK
-91 EKEHGSQR
+91 EKEYAAQR
-99 LKTSGNPDFGSE
+99 LKISEKPDFGSE
-111 YKTFD
+111 YKIFD
-116 PLYNDKDEKALKEI
+116 PLYNDKDEQALKEI
-130 KHYNTESTRNEGYFI
+130 KNYNTESTRNQGYFI
-145 GGRNK
+145 GGRDK

-169 TNPVN
+169 TNPIN

-183 RDAANEREIRE
+183 RDKANEKAIRE

-201 KGHDLF
+201 HDLF
-207 TARSKA
+207 TVRSKQ

-220 EFFKPIELIQYPIN
+220 SLFKPIELIEYPIN
-234 NPKDYKRM
+234 NPKDYKLM
-242 PTIPGFPKNMPSFA
+242 PALPGFPKTIPDFA
-256 KNIHMHSNPGF
+256 KNIHMHSNPSLF
-267 LQGRAYVQFG
+267 QGGAYVQLT
-277 FGGTSEQLKPYIDEA
+277 FGGTPEQLKPYIDEA
-292 LSDSKVV
+292 RSNSKVV
-299 VLKADISN
+299 LSKSDLSN
-307 VYVKR
+307 VYVKQF
-312 YIDSNMAYADSL
+312 IDSNMAYADSL
-324 YALIPRLILTVK
+324 SALIPRSILTVK

-369 AEFNKVQIADEDN
+369 TEFNKVQIADEDD

-390 ETRKRIE
+390 ETRKRIQ

-404 PKPDYENKRS
+404 PKQDYENKRA

-420 IYTEKENQK
+420 TYTEKENRK
-429 LQKQYLHRLSY
+429 LQQQYLHRLSY
-440 NEDSIE
+440 NEDSVE

-452 LYVYDFGGSRN
+452 LYVFDFGGSWN

>member
-8 LMMLSLALYSQSSFA
+8 LMLLSLALSSQFSLA
-23 AEVVDSQNQNISIEQ
+23 ATVDGINQNTRGEL
-38 KNNTKLKQFVQTK
+38 KNNAKSKQSVQTK
-51 GPVKVDFVEVIP
+51 APVKLDFVEIIP

-70 KDKSIDTK
+70 KDKSINSK
-78 ALSIGDEIILERM
+78 KLSIEDKITLERK
-91 EKEHGSQR
+91 EKEHASQR
-99 LKTSGNPDFGSE
+99 FKISEKTDFGSE

-116 PLYNDKDEKALKEI
+116 PLYNDKDKQALKEI
-130 KHYNTESTRNEGYFI
+130 KNYNTESTRNQGYFI
-145 GGRNK
+145 GGRDK

-169 TNPVN
+169 TNPIN

-183 RDAANEREIRE
+183 RDKANEKAIRE
-194 YLDKNKG
+194 YLDQN

-207 TARSKA
+207 TVRSKQ

-220 EFFKPIELIQYPIN
+220 SLLKPIELIEYPIN
-234 NPKDYKRM
+234 NPKDYKMM
-242 PTIPGFPKNMPSFA
+242 PMIPGFPKKIPGFA
-256 KNIHMHSNPGF
+256 KNIHMHSNPSF
-267 LQGRAYVQFG
+267 FQGRAYVQLT
-277 FGGTSEQLKPYIDEA
+277 FGGTPEQLKPYIDEA
-292 LSDSKVV
+292 RSNSKVV
-299 VLKADISN
+299 ILKSDLSH
-307 VYVKR
+307 VYVKQF
-312 YIDSNMAYADSL
+312 IDSKMDYADSL
-324 YALIPRLILTVK
+324 SALIPRSILTVK

-354 DKSVD
+354 DKFVD

-369 AEFNKVQIADEDN
+369 AEFNKVQIADEDK

-390 ETRKRIE
+390 ETRKRIQ

-404 PKPDYENKRS
+404 PKQDYENKRA

-420 IYTEKENQK
+420 TYTEKENRK

-452 LYVYDFGGSRN
+452 LYVFDFGGSWN

-472 SPDKNYIIYFCQQ
+472 GPDSNYIIYFCQQ

>member
-1 MNKKYFV
+1 M
-8 LMMLSLALYSQSSFA
+8 LMMLSLALSSHFSLA
-23 AEVVDSQNQNISIEQ
+23 ATVDEINPNTSAEL
-38 KNNTKLKQFVQTK
+38 KNNAKSNQPVQTK
-51 GPVKVDFVEVIP
+51 APVKLEFVEIIP

-78 ALSIGDEIILERM
+78 ALSMGDEIILERM
-91 EKEHGSQR
+91 EKEYASQR
-99 LKTSGNPDFGSE
+99 LKISEKPDFGSE

-116 PLYNDKDEKALKEI
+116 PLYNDKDETALKEI

-145 GGRNK
+145 GGREK

-161 NGQGEIKL
+161 NGKGEIKL

-183 RDAANEREIRE
+183 RDAANERKIRE

-220 EFFKPIELIQYPIN
+220 EFLKPIELIQYPIN
-234 NPKDYKRM
+234 NPKDYKQLS
-242 PTIPGFPKNMPSFA
+242 TVSGFPKKIPGFA

-267 LQGRAYVQFG
+267 LQGRAYVQFA
-277 FGGTSEQLKPYIDEA
+277 FGGTPEQLKPYIDEA
-292 LSDSKVV
+292 LSNSKLV

-324 YALIPRLILTVK
+324 YALIPRSILTVK

-452 LYVYDFGGSRN
+452 LYVFDFGGSRN

>member
-8 LMMLSLALYSQSSFA
+8 LMLLSLTLSSHFSLA
-23 AEVVDSQNQNISIEQ
+23 ATVDGVNPNTSAEL
-38 KNNTKLKQFVQTK
+38 KNNAKSNQSVQTK
-51 GPVKVDFVEVIP
+51 APVKLDFIEIIP

-70 KDKSIDTK
+70 RDKSINPK
-78 ALSIGDEIILERM
+78 KLSIEDEITLERK
-91 EKEHGSQR
+91 EKEHASQQF
-99 LKTSGNPDFGSE
+99 KISEKPDFGSE

-116 PLYNDKDEKALKEI
+116 PLYNDKDEQALKEI
-130 KHYNTESTRNEGYFI
+130 KNYNTESTRNQGYFI
-145 GGRNK
+145 GGRDK

-169 TNPVN
+169 TNPIN

-183 RDAANEREIRE
+183 RDKANEKAIRE

-201 KGHDLF
+201 HDLF
-207 TARSKA
+207 TVRSKQ

-220 EFFKPIELIQYPIN
+220 SLFKPIELIEYPIN
-234 NPKDYKRM
+234 NTKDYKMM
-242 PTIPGFPKNMPSFA
+242 PMIPGFPKEIPGFA
-256 KNIHMHSNPGF
+256 KNIHMHSNPSF
-267 LQGRAYVQFG
+267 FQGGAYVQFA
-277 FGGTSEQLKPYIDEA
+277 FGGTPEQLKPYIDEA
-292 LSDSKVV
+292 RSNSKVV
-299 VLKADISN
+299 LSKSDISN
-307 VYVKR
+307 VYVKQF
-312 YIDSNMAYADSL
+312 IDSNMAHADSL
-324 YALIPRLILTVK
+324 SALIPRSILTVK

-354 DKSVD
+354 DKFVD

-369 AEFNKVQIADEDN
+369 AEFNKVQIPDEDN

-390 ETRKRIE
+390 EIRKRIQ
-397 DARDALK
+397 DARDVLK
-404 PKPDYENKRS
+404 PKPNYENKSS

-420 IYTEKENQK
+420 TYTEKENRK
-429 LQKQYLHRLSY
+429 LQQQYLHRLSF
-440 NEDSIE
+440 NEDSVE

-452 LYVYDFGGSRN
+452 LYVFDFGGSWN

-472 SPDKNYIIYFCQQ
+472 SPDSNYIIYFCQQ

>member
-8 LMMLSLALYSQSSFA
+8 LMLLSLALSSQFSLA
-23 AEVVDSQNQNISIEQ
+23 ATVDGINQNTRGEL
-38 KNNTKLKQFVQTK
+38 KNNAKSKQSVQTK
-51 GPVKVDFVEVIP
+51 APVKLDFVEIIP

-70 KDKSIDTK
+70 KDKSINSK
-78 ALSIGDEIILERM
+78 KLSIEDKITLERK
-91 EKEHGSQR
+91 EKEHASQR
-99 LKTSGNPDFGSE
+99 LKISEKSDFGSE

-116 PLYNDKDEKALKEI
+116 PLYNDKDEQALKEI
-130 KHYNTESTRNEGYFI
+130 KNYNTESTRNQGYFI
-145 GGRNK
+145 GGRDK

-169 TNPVN
+169 TNPIN

-183 RDAANEREIRE
+183 RDKANEKAIRE

-201 KGHDLF
+201 HDLF
-207 TARSKA
+207 TVRSKQ

-220 EFFKPIELIQYPIN
+220 SLFKPIELIEYPIN
-234 NPKDYKRM
+234 NTKDYKMM
-242 PTIPGFPKNMPSFA
+242 PMIPGFPKKIPGFA
-256 KNIHMHSNPGF
+256 KNIHMHSNPSF
-267 LQGRAYVQFG
+267 FQGRAYVQFA
-277 FGGTSEQLKPYIDEA
+277 FGGTPEQLKPYIDEA
-292 LSDSKVV
+292 RSNSKVV
-299 VLKADISN
+299 LSKSDISN
-307 VYVKR
+307 VYVKQF
-312 YIDSNMAYADSL
+312 IDSNMAHADSL
-324 YALIPRLILTVK
+324 SALIPRSLLTVK

-354 DKSVD
+354 DKFVD

-369 AEFNKVQIADEDN
+369 AEFNKVQIPDEDN

-390 ETRKRIE
+390 EIRKRIQ

-404 PKPDYENKRS
+404 PKPNYENKSS

-420 IYTEKENQK
+420 TYTEKENRK
-429 LQKQYLHRLSY
+429 LQQQYLHRLSF
-440 NEDSIE
+440 NEDSVE

-452 LYVYDFGGSRN
+452 LYVFDFGGSWN

-472 SPDKNYIIYFCQQ
+472 SPDSNYIIYFCQQ

>member
-8 LMMLSLALYSQSSFA
+8 LMLLSLAISSQFSLA
-23 AEVVDSQNQNISIEQ
+23 ATVDGINQNTSAEL
-38 KNNTKLKQFVQTK
+38 KNNTKSKQSVQTK
-51 GPVKVDFVEVIP
+51 APVKLDFVEIIP

-70 KDKSIDTK
+70 RDKSINPK
-78 ALSIGDEIILERM
+78 KLSIEDEITLERK
-91 EKEHGSQR
+91 EKEHASQR
-99 LKTSGNPDFGSE
+99 LKISEKSDFGSE

-116 PLYNDKDEKALKEI
+116 PLYNDKDEQALKEI
-130 KHYNTESTRNEGYFI
+130 KNYNTEATRNQGYFI
-145 GGRNK
+145 GGRDK

-161 NGQGEIKL
+161 IGQGEIKL
-169 TNPVN
+169 TNPIN
-174 TKDYRTRAD
+174 TKDYRTRAE
-183 RDAANEREIRE
+183 RDKANEKAIRE

-201 KGHDLF
+201 HDLF
-207 TARSKA
+207 TVRSKR

-220 EFFKPIELIQYPIN
+220 SLLKPIELIEYPIN
-234 NPKDYKRM
+234 NPKDYKMM
-242 PTIPGFPKNMPSFA
+242 PMIPGFPKKIPGFA
-256 KNIHMHSNPGF
+256 KNIHMHSNPSF
-267 LQGRAYVQFG
+267 FQGRAYVQLT
-277 FGGTSEQLKPYIDEA
+277 FGGTPEQLKPYIDEA
-292 LSDSKVV
+292 RSNSKVV
-299 VLKADISN
+299 LSKSDLSH
-307 VYVKR
+307 VYVKQF
-312 YIDSNMAYADSL
+312 IDSKMDYADSL
-324 YALIPRLILTVK
+324 SALIQRSILTVK

-369 AEFNKVQIADEDN
+369 AEFNKVQIPDEDN

-390 ETRKRIE
+390 ETRKRIQ

-404 PKPDYENKRS
+404 PKQDYENKHF

-420 IYTEKENQK
+420 SYTEKENRK
-429 LQKQYLHRLSY
+429 LQQQYLHRLSF
-440 NEDSIE
+440 NEDSVE

-452 LYVYDFGGSRN
+452 LYVFDFGGSWN

-472 SPDKNYIIYFCQQ
+472 SPDRNYIIYFCQQ

>member
-8 LMMLSLALYSQSSFA
+8 LMLLSLALSSQFSLA
-23 AEVVDSQNQNISIEQ
+23 ATVDGINQNTSAEL
-38 KNNTKLKQFVQTK
+38 KNNTKSKQSVQTK
-51 GPVKVDFVEVIP
+51 APVKLDFVEIIP

-70 KDKSIDTK
+70 RDKSINPK
-78 ALSIGDEIILERM
+78 KLSIEDEITLERK
-91 EKEHGSQR
+91 EKEHASQR
-99 LKTSGNPDFGSE
+99 LKISEKSDFGSE

-116 PLYNDKDEKALKEI
+116 PLYNDKDEQALKEI
-130 KHYNTESTRNEGYFI
+130 KNYNTEATRNQGYFI
-145 GGRNK
+145 GGRDK

-161 NGQGEIKL
+161 IGQGEIKL
-169 TNPVN
+169 TNPIN
-174 TKDYRTRAD
+174 TQDYRTRAE
-183 RDAANEREIRE
+183 RDKANEKAIRE

-201 KGHDLF
+201 HDLF
-207 TARSKA
+207 TVRSKR

-220 EFFKPIELIQYPIN
+220 SLLKPIELIEYPIN
-234 NPKDYKRM
+234 NPKDYKMM
-242 PTIPGFPKNMPSFA
+242 PMIPGFPKKIPGFA
-256 KNIHMHSNPGF
+256 KNIHMHSNPSF
-267 LQGRAYVQFG
+267 FQGRAYVQLT
-277 FGGTSEQLKPYIDEA
+277 FGGTPEQLKPYIDEA
-292 LSDSKVV
+292 RSNSKVV
-299 VLKADISN
+299 LSKSDLSH
-307 VYVKR
+307 VYVKQF
-312 YIDSNMAYADSL
+312 IDSKMDYADSL
-324 YALIPRLILTVK
+324 SALIPRSILTVK

-369 AEFNKVQIADEDN
+369 AEFNKVQIADEDK

-390 ETRKRIE
+390 ETRKRIQ

-404 PKPDYENKRS
+404 PKQDYENKRA

-420 IYTEKENQK
+420 TYTEKENRK

-452 LYVYDFGGSRN
+452 LYVFDFGGSWN

-472 SPDKNYIIYFCQQ
+472 SPDSNYIIYFCQQ

>member
-8 LMMLSLALYSQSSFA
+8 LMLLSLVVSSQFSLA
-23 AEVVDSQNQNISIEQ
+23 ATVDRANQNTSAEL
-38 KNNTKLKQFVQTK
+38 KNNTKSNQSVQTK

-78 ALSIGDEIILERM
+78 ALSMGDEIILERM

-116 PLYNDKDEKALKEI
+116 SLYNDKDEKALKEI

-183 RDAANEREIRE
+183 RDKANEKAIRE
-194 YLDKNKG
+194 YLDQN

-207 TARSKA
+207 TVRSKQ

-220 EFFKPIELIQYPIN
+220 SLFKPIELIEYPIN

-277 FGGTSEQLKPYIDEA
+277 FGGTPEQLKPYIDEA
-292 LSDSKVV
+292 LSNSKVV

-324 YALIPRLILTVK
+324 YALIPRSILTVK

-344 FIQERQDHPI
+344 FIQDRQDHPI

-382 SAKYKRYF
+382 SSKYKRYF

-452 LYVYDFGGSRN
+452 LYVFDFGGSRN
-463 HPYSLGAAV
+463 HPYSIGAAV
-472 SPDKNYIIYFCQQ
+472 SPDKNYIIYFC
-485 G
+485 

>member
-8 LMMLSLALYSQSSFA
+8 LMLLSLAISSQFSLA
-23 AEVVDSQNQNISIEQ
+23 ATVDGINQNTRGEL
-38 KNNTKLKQFVQTK
+38 KNNAKSKQSVQTK
-51 GPVKVDFVEVIP
+51 APVKLDFVEIIP

-70 KDKSIDTK
+70 RDKSINPK
-78 ALSIGDEIILERM
+78 KLSIEDEITLERK
-91 EKEHGSQR
+91 EKEHASQR
-99 LKTSGNPDFGSE
+99 LKISEKTDFGSE

-116 PLYNDKDEKALKEI
+116 PLYNDKDEQALKEI
-130 KHYNTESTRNEGYFI
+130 KNYNTESTRNQGYFI
-145 GGRNK
+145 GGRDK

-161 NGQGEIKL
+161 IGQGEIKL
-169 TNPVN
+169 TNPIN
-174 TKDYRTRAD
+174 TKDYRTRAE
-183 RDAANEREIRE
+183 RDKANEKVIRE

-201 KGHDLF
+201 HDLF
-207 TARSKA
+207 TVRSKR

-220 EFFKPIELIQYPIN
+220 SLFKPIELIEYPIN
-234 NPKDYKRM
+234 NPKDYKMM
-242 PTIPGFPKNMPSFA
+242 PMIPGFPKKIPGFA
-256 KNIHMHSNPGF
+256 KNIHMHSNPSF
-267 LQGRAYVQFG
+267 FQGRAYVQLT
-277 FGGTSEQLKPYIDEA
+277 FGGTPEQLKLYIDEA
-292 LSDSKVV
+292 RSNSKVV
-299 VLKADISN
+299 LSKSDLSH
-307 VYVKR
+307 VYVKQF
-312 YIDSNMAYADSL
+312 IDSKMDYADSL
-324 YALIPRLILTVK
+324 SALIPRSILTVK

-369 AEFNKVQIADEDN
+369 AEFNKVQIPDEDN

-390 ETRKRIE
+390 EIRKRIQ

-404 PKPDYENKRS
+404 PKPNYENKSS

-420 IYTEKENQK
+420 TYTEKENRK
-429 LQKQYLHRLSY
+429 LQQQYLHRLSF
-440 NEDSIE
+440 NEDSVE

-452 LYVYDFGGSRN
+452 LYVFDFGGSWN

-472 SPDKNYIIYFCQQ
+472 SPDSNYIIYFCQQ